1 MVLLINSQ
9 PRGGSNEVNW
19 WNSGER
25 IKASSNV
32 CSKRHEVVTGVMSN
46 VQRLG
51 ISGVWGNGAARSR
64 EVVVRHAGLISKTA
78 GVLDPHRSA
87 PFFRW
92 NISGHRRGS
101 GSTGRYLAAIW
112 HEDDQTGGGVR
123 VLGQVISHV
132 ASETRSVLFSCGLRL
147 FSGAR
152 GPSSRTVHADCK
164 PAGL

>member
-1 MVLLINSQ
+1 MFNGWGHL
-9 PRGGSNEVNW
+9 GF
-19 WNSGER
+19 
-25 IKASSNV
+25 
-32 CSKRHEVVTGVMSN
+32 GVME
-46 VQRLG
+46 QR
-51 ISGVWGNGAARSR
+51 GVEKWWSDMLALSARQT
-64 EVVVRHAGLISKTA
+64 V
-78 GVLDPHRSA
+78 GVLDPHRSE
-87 PFFRW
+87 PFIRW
-92 NISGHRRGS
+92 NISGHRGGS

-112 HEDDQTGGGVR
+112 HEDDQTGGCVR